1 MSWRVL
7 TMAVVYRRLECLL
20 DIYVARGF
28 VLAVW
33 TVVSQTAA
41 EFPRPAAEAGFAL
54 LYNHSWYVKA

>member
-1 MSWRVL
+1 
-7 TMAVVYRRLECLL
+7 MAVVYRRLECLL